1 MMNTVSD
8 SRAEA
13 LNRGDLFNLNDAAL
27 AAGLP
32 LELAITLPAR
42 KVCLEGRDE
51 NATKELLQGVEM
63 AAVVAF
69 IAQTPPQRTLR
80 VDYQT
85 ALTLNTNG
93 SVQPQTVKLT
103 LRVHFTERGIPC
115 SATLG
120 LLGEKWPY

>member
-1 MMNTVSD
+1 MNTVSD

-13 LNRGDLFNLNDAAL
+13 LSRGDLFNLNDAAL

-42 KVCLEGRDE
+42 KVCLEGRDKS
-51 NATKELLQGVEM
+51 ATKELFQGVEM
-63 AAVVAF
+63 ATVVAF
-69 IAQTPPQRTLR
+69 IVRTPPERTLR

-85 ALTLNTNG
+85 ALTLKTNG
-93 SVQPQTVKLT
+93 SIKPQTVKLT

-120 LLGEKWPY
+120 LRGEKWPY